1 MRASSEGWGVAGGGV
16 AGVDVIARAAQF
28 FKRRRPPRRLF
39 FCSACN
45 THTRTRAPPLSASLV
60 SLSSLDERTRNGTI
74 KTETKLSLLSFPL
87 SRSIDRSA
95 MAELVSLVRSA
106 LLDYVAHGRLPPE
119 ALTKALVSKV

>member
-1 MRASSEGWGVAGGGV
+1 
-16 AGVDVIARAAQF
+16 
-28 FKRRRPPRRLF
+28 
-39 FCSACN
+39 
-45 THTRTRAPPLSASLV
+45 
-60 SLSSLDERTRNGTI
+60 LDERTRNGTI